1 MLVWATMSSDGE
13 VARLAVQCEQLLGP
27 TDSWTPP
34 EGYPDGL
41 GLCIIDAVWSMG
53 VRYGGVRRVVRR
65 YRALRAEEG
74 ANPDVDGAPDLIVAI
89 ERTGGSDAFSAAM
102 DNKHRTS
109 TRSGIL
115 KAEAV
120 LLCARALV
128 AAGVESAVDLRG
140 AVEPTTSAAERA
152 WRAVPGQ
159 GSGISWR
166 YVRLLAGVQEVK
178 PDRMITRFVARA
190 IGRTPTPDEAAAL
203 VTTVAAGLSVDL
215 RG

>member
-1 MLVWATMSSDGE
+1 M
-13 VARLAVQCEQLLGP
+13 LGP

-34 EGYPDGL
+34 DGYPEGL
-41 GLCIIDAVWSMG
+41 ALCIIDSVWSMG

-74 ANPDVDGAPDLIVAI
+74 GEPDVDGAGDLIVAI
-89 ERTGGSDAFSAAM
+89 ERTGGPDAFSAAM

-128 AAGVESAVDLRG
+128 AA
-140 AVEPTTSAAERA
+140 
-152 WRAVPGQ
+152 
-159 GSGISWR
+159 
-166 YVRLLAGVQEVK
+166 
-178 PDRMITRFVARA
+178 DRK
-190 IGRTPTPDEAAAL
+190 
-203 VTTVAAGLSVDL
+203 SVV
-215 RG
+215 